1 MKNRS
6 LRLRLL
12 LAAAISVGL
21 ALVLAGFGLVAL
33 FDRHVERRV
42 NAELHTFVN
51 QIASGVDFAV
61 GGVPQLNQPLADPRF
76 ERPYGG
82 LYWQIV
88 DEHGDAQRSRSLWDY
103 VLQLP
108 APEGEIGKPQRY
120 ALPGPQGKML
130 HAYERRIVFP
140 ATSGDRTLRIVVAVD
155 QHELDNARD
164 EFVEDIAPALS
175 VLALIL
181 VAAAWVQVNV
191 GLKPLEAVRQGFAA
205 IRTRRAHR
213 LERDFP
219 DEIMPLVI
227 EVNDL
232 LDVQDQT
239 VERARMRAA
248 DLAHGLK
255 TPLTILAHDAEK
267 LRRKGLGEMAGEI
280 EGLVKAMQRHV
291 DHELA
296 RVRVAAN
303 SRRQEATADLAK
315 VLNGI
320 VGAIKR
326 SPHGEKCAWD
336 LEMEAIGPV
345 AIDANDLTELL
356 GNLVDNAAKWATS
369 EVRIRAAQDGAMAHV
384 MVEDDG
390 PGVPPQAI
398 DELGKRGVRLD
409 ERVAGTGLG
418 LAIVRELIEAY
429 GGSLTLSNRALADR
443 EVGGFRAEIRLRI
456 A

>member
-1 MKNRS
+1 MKRRS

-12 LAAAISVGL
+12 VAAAVSVGL
-21 ALVLAGFGLVAL
+21 ALVLAGFGLVTL

-51 QIASGVDFAV
+51 QIAAGIAFDGDGA
-61 GGVPQLNQPLADPRF
+61 PALNRALADPRF
-76 ERPYGG
+76 DRPYSG

-88 DEHGDAQRSRSLWDY
+88 DAEGHAQRSRSLWDY
-103 VLQLP
+103 VLDLP
-108 APEGEIGKPQRY
+108 APEGAIGHPQRY
-120 ALPGPQGKML
+120 ALTGPQGKML

-140 ATSGDRTLRIVVAVD
+140 VTGGDRTLRIVVAVD

-164 EFVEDIAPALS
+164 DFVEDIAPALS

-191 GLKPLEAVRQGFAA
+191 GLKPLEAVRQGVAA
-205 IRTRRAHR
+205 ISTRRAHR

-219 DEIMPLVI
+219 DEIMPLVA

-232 LDVQDQT
+232 LDVQDQA

-267 LRRKGLGEMAGEI
+267 LRRKGEAEMAGEI
-280 EGLVKAMQRHV
+280 DGLVKAMQRHV

-303 SRRQEATADLAK
+303 SRRQEATADLVK
-315 VLNGI
+315 VLKGI
-320 VGAIKR
+320 VEAIKR
-326 SPHGEKCAWD
+326 SPQGEKCTWD
-336 LEMEAIGPV
+336 VAATTLPPA
-345 AIDANDLTELL
+345 AIDAHDLAELL
-356 GNLVDNAAKWATS
+356 GNLVDNAAKWAS
-369 EVRIRAAQDGAMAHV
+369 GDVRIRAAQDGAMALV
-384 MVEDDG
+384 TVEDDG
-390 PGVPPQAI
+390 PGVPPEALA
-398 DELGKRGVRLD
+398 ELGKRGVRLD

-429 GGSLTLSNRALADR
+429 GGSLTLANRDT
-443 EVGGFRAEIRLRI
+443 GGFRAEIRLRI

>member
-1 MKNRS
+1 MNRRS

-12 LAAAISVGL
+12 LAAAISVGF
-21 ALVLAGFGLVAL
+21 ALVLAGLGLVAL

-51 QIASGVDFAV
+51 QIAAGVDFAV
-61 GGVPQLNQPLADPRF
+61 GGVPQLTRPLADPRF

-88 DEHGDAQRSRSLWDY
+88 DEQGNAQRSRSLWDY

-108 APEGEIGKPQRY
+108 APEGEIGRPQRY
-120 ALPGPQGKML
+120 EITGPQGKML
-130 HAYERRIVFP
+130 HVYERRIVFP
-140 ATSGDRTLRIVVAVD
+140 VTSGDRTLRIVVAVD
-155 QHELDNARD
+155 QHELNNARD
-164 EFVEDIAPALS
+164 EFVEDIVPALIG
-175 VLALIL
+175 LALIL

-191 GLKPLEAVRQGFAA
+191 GLKPLEAVRQGVAA
-205 IRTRRAHR
+205 IRTRRARR
-213 LERDFP
+213 LVDDFP
-219 DEIMPLVI
+219 DEIMPLVA
-227 EVNDL
+227 EVNEL

-267 LRRKGLGEMAGEI
+267 LRRTGEAEMAGEI

-303 SRRQEATADLAK
+303 SRRQAASADLAK
-315 VLNGI
+315 VLRGI
-320 VGAIKR
+320 VAAIKR
-326 SPHGEKCAWD
+326 SPDGEKCAWD
-336 LEMEAIGPV
+336 VVADELPAV
-345 AIDANDLTELL
+345 AIDANDLAELL
-356 GNLVDNAAKWATS
+356 GNLVDNAAKWADA
-369 EVRIRAAQDGAMAHV
+369 EIRIRAARDGAMV
-384 MVEDDG
+384 LVKVEDDG
-390 PGVPPQAI
+390 PGVPPQALA
-398 DELGKRGVRLD
+398 ELGKRGVRLD

-429 GGSLTLSNRALADR
+429 GGSLSLANR
-443 EVGGFRAEIRLRI
+443 EEGGFRAEIRL
-456 A
+456 AVAA

>member
-21 ALVLAGFGLVAL
+21 ALVLAGLGLVAL

-51 QIASGVDFAV
+51 QIAGGVDFAV
-61 GGVPQLNQPLADPRF
+61 GGVPTLTLPLADPRF

-108 APEGEIGKPQRY
+108 AAEGEIGKPQRY

-191 GLKPLEAVRQGFAA
+191 GLKPLEAVRQGVAA
-205 IRTRRAHR
+205 IRTRRARR

-219 DEIMPLVI
+219 DEIMPLVA
-227 EVNDL
+227 EVNEL

-267 LRRKGLGEMAGEI
+267 LRRKGEAEMAGEI

-303 SRRQEATADLAK
+303 SRRQAAGADLVK

-320 VGAIKR
+320 VSAIKR
-326 SPHGEKCAWD
+326 SPQGEKCSWD
-336 LEMEAIGPV
+336 VDVAELPPV
-345 AIDANDLTELL
+345 AIDANDLAELL
-356 GNLVDNAAKWATS
+356 GNLVDNAAKWAAS
-369 EVRIRAAQDGAMAHV
+369 EVQIAASQDGAMALV
-384 MVEDDG
+384 TVADDG
-390 PGVPPQAI
+390 PGVPPEALA
-398 DELGKRGVRLD
+398 ELGKRGVRLD

-429 GGSLTLSNRALADR
+429 GGSLVLANR
-443 EVGGFRAEIRLRI
+443 EKGGFRAEIRLSLSV
-456 A
+456 

>member
-1 MKNRS
+1 MKSRS

-51 QIASGVDFAV
+51 QIAGGIDFAV
-61 GGVPQLNQPLADPRF
+61 GGVPTLTLPLADPRF

-108 APEGEIGKPQRY
+108 AVAGEIGKPQRY
-120 ALPGPQGKML
+120 ALTGPQGKML

-140 ATSGDRTLRIVVAVD
+140 VTSGDRTLRIVVAVD
-155 QHELDNARD
+155 QHELDNARN
-164 EFVEDIAPALS
+164 EFVEDIVPALS

-191 GLKPLEAVRQGFAA
+191 GLKPLESVRQGVAA
-205 IRTRRAHR
+205 IRTRRARR
-213 LERDFP
+213 LVDDFP
-219 DEIMPLVI
+219 DEIMPLVA
-227 EVNDL
+227 EVNEL

-267 LRRKGLGEMAGEI
+267 LRRKGEAEMAGEI

-303 SRRQEATADLAK
+303 SRRQAASADLAK
-315 VLNGI
+315 VLRGI
-320 VGAIKR
+320 VAAIKR
-326 SPHGEKCAWD
+326 SPDGEKCAWD
-336 LEMEAIGPV
+336 VVADDLPAV
-345 AIDANDLTELL
+345 AIDANDLAELL
-356 GNLVDNAAKWATS
+356 GNLVDNAAKWADA
-369 EVRIRAAQDGAMAHV
+369 EIRIRAARDGAMV
-384 MVEDDG
+384 LVKVEDDG
-390 PGVPPQAI
+390 PGVPPQALA
-398 DELGKRGVRLD
+398 ELGKRGVRLD

-429 GGSLTLSNRALADR
+429 GGSLTLANR
-443 EVGGFRAEIRLRI
+443 EEGGFRAEIRLVL
-456 A
+456 AG